1 MTTRKKKMQIL
12 SCCGANGRAVVFGT
26 VAEKPVPGQPVELT
40 DARMVLYWSTACGGL
55 FGLAAKGP
63 KEGTR
68 ITETVPLVVETCWQ
82 EWIEVTPE
90 AAKALA
96 DWP

>member
-12 SCCGANGRAVVFGT
+12 LCCGQNGRAVIYGAVS
-26 VAEKPVPGQPVELT
+26 EKPIPGQPVELT

-55 FGLAAKGP
+55 LGLAAGGP

-68 ITETVPLVVETCWQ
+68 VTHAVPRVVETVWQ